1 MMNILALLQH
11 LSPCLDKTTIRQ
23 LSRIVSAMLAMTG
36 RVTMLGISR
45 WTGKGGSYRTVQR
58 FFHTPIPWATLFWLF
73 FRRHLLQ
80 TDDIYLFAGDECVV
94 TKAGKQTHGLDRFF
108 SSLFGKPV
116 PSLAFFALSLIS
128 VSERRSYPMM
138 IEQVVRSAEEKA
150 QAKAKAEAKKVKR
163 KRKVKGKAGRPKGS
177 KTKDKTKVALTPELM
192 RIEIMVKKLLVHISH
207 ALQIC
212 YLVMDGKF
220 GNNNSLQMTLQ
231 CGLHLIS
238 KLRYDSALYF
248 RYDGPYAGSGRPR
261 EYGDKVDYDDI
272 PMQYLKAV
280 KIEKEIWT
288 SLYQAEMLHKDFAQ
302 ALNVVILVK
311 TNLNTG
317 ARARVILFSSDLKL
331 THEQI
336 IDYYSLR
343 FQIEFNFRDAKQH
356 WGLEDFMNVKETA
369 VTNAANLSLFMVNV
383 AHVLLRDYRAENSNV
398 NVLDLKAHFRGR
410 KYVTETLN
418 WLPKKPKPFLMDQI
432 IDKVSRLGRVHN
444 PLPSHFPS

>member
-23 LSRIVSAMLAMTG
+23 LSRIVPAMLAMTG

-80 TDDIYLFAGDECVV
+80 ADDLYLFAGDECVV
-94 TKAGKQTHGLDRFF
+94 TNAGKQTYGLDRFF

-138 IEQVVRSAEEKA
+138 FEQVVRSAEEKA
-150 QAKAKAEAKKVKR
+150 QAKAKAKAKKVKQ
-163 KRKVKGKAGRPKGS
+163 KQKVKGKAWRPKGS
-177 KTKDKTKVALTPELM
+177 KTKDKTKVTLTPELR
-192 RIEIMVKKLLVHISH
+192 RIQIMVNKLLAHISH

-220 GNNNSLQMTLQ
+220 GNNNSLQMTLE

-261 EYGDKVDYDDI
+261 EYGNKVDYDDI
-272 PMQYLKAV
+272 PVQYLKAV

-288 SLYQAEMLHKDFAQ
+288 SLYQAEMLHRDFAQ
-302 ALNVVILVK
+302 ALNVVIIVK

-331 THEQI
+331 TYEQI

-343 FQIEFNFRDAKQH
+343 FQIEFNFRDAKQY

-383 AHVLLRDYRAENSNV
+383 AHVLLQDFRAENSNV
-398 NVLDLKAHFRGR
+398 NVQDLKAHFRGR

-432 IDKVSRLGRVHN
+432 IDKVSRLGRIHN